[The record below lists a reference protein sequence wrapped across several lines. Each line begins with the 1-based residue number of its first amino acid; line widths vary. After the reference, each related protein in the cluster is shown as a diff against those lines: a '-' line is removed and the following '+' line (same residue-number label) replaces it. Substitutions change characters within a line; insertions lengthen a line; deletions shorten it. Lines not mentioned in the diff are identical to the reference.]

1 MFVLALDHG
10 VVGVF
15 PIGDEVHWV
24 ITFSIAE
31 LTVLY
36 APIVFNVIL
45 TIAVT
50 IDLNNTSF

>member
-1 MFVLALDHG
+1 MFVLALDHS